1 LQARNLVSAVS
12 AKKTVNFT
20 YSYAPLY
27 RQMGETPPASV
38 KENPDYRTMA
48 AWIDALPPKR
58 LQLINQRLGADLRLV
73 YPLHRL
79 VNLK

>member
-1 LQARNLVSAVS
+1 M
-12 AKKTVNFT
+12 
-20 YSYAPLY
+20 YASVY
-27 RQMGETPPASV
+27 RQLGEAPPTPI

-73 YPLHRL
+73 YPLQWL
-79 VNLK
+79 VKKRG